1 MDAENSCGVCGESL
15 SRVTSE
21 RIEQLVHREQR
32 PEIRRKDN
40 LNLGAIALII
50 VALTTMATGAY
61 LLVLL
66 NVLGVFLLLPGLVIV
81 LYLAGGA
88 GSAAGGSGGGW
99 RRGGRLMMREA
110 ETRQKEE
117 ERKRRTGEND

>member
-1 MDAENSCGVCGESL
+1 MDTENSCGVCGESL
-15 SRVTSE
+15 SGVTSE
-21 RIEQLVHREQR
+21 RIERLVHRE

-61 LLVLL
+61 MLVLL

-110 ETRQKEE
+110 EARQREE